1 MRRSIAF
8 LSLTCALACALG
20 APSAARAE
28 QGRATISRVTFRSSP
43 AEPWLM
49 MPLFSDTTTTVSCG
63 FDVRGLAPGTKIS
76 VDWRRAG
83 QVLATTELV
92 TSRDT
97 RALSADLVVESPL
110 AAGTYEVEIRV
121 GGHVEATST
130 FRVAG
135 VDAAT
140 LPPPRPATPRVFD
153 LTLSADEC
161 VPAPSAPRAAAP
173 PTFSG
178 GVAAVQ
184 LCLQYENI
192 PEGQRLV
199 VRWYLSSSRQPL
211 SETTYQPSG
220 SGELSDAYA
229 YSEGP
234 IPPGAYH
241 ATVLL
246 GAREVGR
253 ARFVI
258 QP

>member
-1 MRRSIAF
+1 MRRTIACF
-8 LSLTCALACALG
+8 ALTCAAAWGLG
-20 APSAARAE
+20 ALSGARAE
-28 QGRATISRVTFRSSP
+28 QARPSISRVTFRTSP

-63 FDVRGLAPGTKIS
+63 FDVRGLPPGTKIS

-97 RALSADLVVESPL
+97 RALSADLVVETPL
-110 AAGTYEVEIRV
+110 AAGTYEVEVRV
-121 GGHVEATST
+121 GGRVEATST

-153 LTLSADEC
+153 LTVSVDEC
-161 VPAPSAPRAAAP
+161 VPSPAGARGAA

-178 GVAAVQ
+178 GVTAVQ
-184 LCLQYENI
+184 LCLAYENL
-192 PEGQRLV
+192 PEGQRLL

-246 GAREVGR
+246 GTREVGR
-253 ARFVI
+253 VRFVI